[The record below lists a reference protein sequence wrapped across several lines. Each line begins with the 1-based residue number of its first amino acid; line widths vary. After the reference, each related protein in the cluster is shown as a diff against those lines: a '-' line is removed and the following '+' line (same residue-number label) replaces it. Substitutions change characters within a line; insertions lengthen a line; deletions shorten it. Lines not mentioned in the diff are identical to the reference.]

1 MPSALSALGA
11 GILRTRALVRAPIW
25 LYRHRLGW
33 LLGDRVLMLQH
44 TGRKSGLARYVCL
57 EVVEHSSPDRL
68 AVVSGFGTQAQWYRN
83 LKEDPNCR
91 VSIGRRIAVPA
102 YARMMAADESDAT
115 LTRYRAAHP
124 KAWKI
129 LRDSI
134 EKITGQRVTSLPM
147 VELTLA
153 RPDPP

>member
-1 MPSALSALGA
+1 
-11 GILRTRALVRAPIW
+11 
-25 LYRHRLGW
+25 
-33 LLGDRVLMLQH
+33 MLQH